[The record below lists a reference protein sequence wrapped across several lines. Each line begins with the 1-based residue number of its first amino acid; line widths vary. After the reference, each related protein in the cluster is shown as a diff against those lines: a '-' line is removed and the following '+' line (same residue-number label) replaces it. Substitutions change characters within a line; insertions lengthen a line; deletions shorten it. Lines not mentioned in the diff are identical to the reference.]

1 MTKSEIAR
9 NISEYVFILGASDPE
24 MIAIEAAIR
33 NIYAHYDCTPQIY
46 HAAFVGADGT
56 VARVHGGVAYKAT
69 TMIDATT
76 NEVVELMSIDGL
88 SGYGSDTVYE
98 DMDGYRPV
106 WVECYVAGGTIIH
119 GDVCDH
125 HKKGDPGY
133 GKGPEKFWEAS
144 SIGQVYRLFQY
155 VNWVP
160 SEVVDEAFGED
171 RFLIAASDHCPGHA
185 FAGKC
190 PGVDIPALKAMRA
203 ANSAAF
209 NKMDPETWIQVV
221 DASIAKLQAS
231 PRGELAGHVYAI
243 ASEDIALGNHAQ
255 LISGLPMEYTMPGS
269 PRDPRVKVGLL
280 GGEPE
285 LVAAWMASK
294 ASQLTDI
301 YGDPARGYAGGY
313 LPS

>member
-1 MTKSEIAR
+1 MTKSEMAF
-9 NISEYVFILGASDPE
+9 NLGEMVWILGAIDPE
-24 MIAIEAAIR
+24 MIAIERAVRAV
-33 NIYAHYDCTPQIY
+33 YAHYDAEPQIY
-46 HAAFVGADGT
+46 HAAFVGADG
-56 VARVHGGVAYKAT
+56 VVSRVHGGVAYKAT
-69 TMIDATT
+69 TMLHADTG
-76 NEVVELMSIDGL
+76 EVVDLMSIDGL

-98 DMDGYRPV
+98 DMDGHTPV
-106 WVECYVAGGTIIH
+106 WVECYVAGGTRIH
-119 GDVCDH
+119 AHICDH
-125 HKKGDPGY
+125 HQKGDPGY
-133 GKGPEKFWEAS
+133 GKSPEKFWEAS

-160 SEVVDEAFGED
+160 TEIADAAFGED

-221 DASIAKLQAS
+221 EASIAKLRS
-231 PRGELAGHVYAI
+231 FPRGSLAGHEYAI
-243 ASEDIALGNHAQ
+243 ANEEIDLGNHAQ
-255 LISGLPMEYTMPGS
+255 LISGLPMEYVMPGS

-280 GGEPE
+280 GGEAE
-285 LVAAWMASK
+285 LIAAWMVHK
-294 ASQLTDI
+294 AGVLVDI
-301 YGDPARGYAGGY
+301 YGDPARGYCGGY